1 MSRREPRPPA
11 RNSKEVPMTKKS
23 AFSLSGS
30 LFAVML
36 IAIAHS
42 AVNGVAQAQPAAV
55 STTPGPA
62 AKAAGQESTAK
73 PSPTAQAINSG
84 QAVYLVRSTLM
95 MLNDA
100 NRSGNYTV
108 LRDLAAP
115 DFQARNSAADLAQ
128 SFADLRR
135 RNFDLFAA
143 AILAPQFTAG
153 PAVDANGR
161 LRLIGFFPTSP
172 QRINFDLTFQ
182 SVGGQWRLF
191 ALAVATPQAP
201 TTQSQLPQRKTP
213 GLFYGVRGLAGIAGW
228 RW

>member
-1 MSRREPRPPA
+1 APDNQAKP
-11 RNSKEVPMTKKS
+11 
-23 AFSLSGS
+23 
-30 LFAVML
+30 
-36 IAIAHS
+36 
-42 AVNGVAQAQPAAV
+42 AQPPQPI
-55 STTPGPA
+55 S
-62 AKAAGQESTAK
+62 
-73 PSPTAQAINSG
+73 SG

-143 AILAPQFTAG
+143 ALLPPQFTSG

-161 LRLIGFFPTSP
+161 LRLIGFFATSP

-182 SVGGQWRLF
+182 SVAGQWRL
-191 ALAVATPQAP
+191 LAIGVATPQAP
-201 TTQSQLPQRKTP
+201 ATQSQLPQRKSP
-213 GLFYGVRGLAGIAGW
+213 GLFYGVRGLAGIA
-228 RW
+228 